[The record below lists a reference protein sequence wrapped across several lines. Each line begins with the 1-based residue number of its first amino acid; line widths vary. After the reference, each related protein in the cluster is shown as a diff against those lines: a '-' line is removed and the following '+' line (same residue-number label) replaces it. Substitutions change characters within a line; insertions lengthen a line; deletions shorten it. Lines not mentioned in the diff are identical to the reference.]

1 MRDHSPGPPAAPP
14 PGSHRPRPSG
24 KGGRVGLLPAATATV
39 IAASGYGVALA
50 GWSSTVVIGAGICA
64 AVGCTAV
71 LTGGW
76 VGGRRAE
83 SAELTRLSRD
93 REQQDAAIRQLSERL
108 RVGIGEITAL
118 AERVRRDE
126 QVTQAAPPA
135 AVPTGPEPLNQLSH
149 VVQQTLYAGHSAVI
163 AAGTRQQVDAFV
175 SIARK
180 LQALVT
186 RSLERLDGVE
196 REVED
201 PELLDA
207 LFQIDHLITRVHR
220 AVENIAILGGAVPRH
235 INSPVPLATLL
246 RQAVA
251 ETEHFARVRVIRPPA
266 GYLVVGHAAAEAIH
280 LVAELAENATRY
292 SPPDTQVSIRPQA
305 VAAGIVVEIDDRGL
319 GLTGD
324 QAAQLNRLLDDPEHV
339 DVNQQLRDGRTGLLV
354 TARIA
359 RRRGLTV
366 RLQSNVYGGTQ
377 AVVLFPH
384 SVLYQ
389 EQSAPAQAAKA
400 RPEPAMAARTQHQPT
415 RAPAPAPAM
424 AAEPLP
430 PAVTTPGWDAAPAP
444 TASHA
449 PQHGPG
455 QAPVR
460 AAVPRPRQELPQR
473 TGRPRPGPTTAAAPP
488 PVPDVPSPAPDA
500 RPPLAQRAAHG
511 SYLAPELRAATPEQP
526 LPTPAGGEAQ
536 PDGPVVDLWQ
546 RYSQGYRQ
554 ATEPAPA
561 TSGHALPA
569 ASPMTPPASPT
580 SQES

>member
-1 MRDHSPGPPAAPP
+1 MRDHAPGQPAAPP
-14 PGSHRPRPSG
+14 PGPQRPRPSG
-24 KGGRVGLLPAATATV
+24 AGARVGLVPAATATV
-39 IAASGYGVALA
+39 LAASGYGVALA
-50 GWSSTVVIGAGICA
+50 GWSPAGVLGAGICA
-64 AVGCTAV
+64 AVGCTAA

-76 VGGRRAE
+76 VGARRAQ
-83 SAELTRLSRD
+83 ARELLERSRD
-93 REQQDAAIRQLSERL
+93 REQQDAVIRQLAQRL
-108 RVGIGEITAL
+108 DSGIGELTAL

-135 AVPTGPEPLNQLSH
+135 AVPTGPEPLDQLGRA
-149 VVQQTLYAGHSAVI
+149 VQQTLYAGHAAVV

-305 VAAGIVVEIDDRGL
+305 VAAGIAVEIDDRGL

-324 QAAQLNRLLDDPEHV
+324 QTAQLNRLLADPEHI

-354 TARIA
+354 AARIA

-384 SVLYQ
+384 AVLHQ
-389 EQSAPAQAAKA
+389 EQPAPAAEQPRHHPAPAQAA
-400 RPEPAMAARTQHQPT
+400 EPPT
-415 RAPAPAPAM
+415 PIAAPAAW
-424 AAEPLP
+424 
-430 PAVTTPGWDAAPAP
+430 GAAPAP
-444 TASHA
+444 SPAYA
-449 PQHGPG
+449 PEPGPVPVPVPVPDP
-455 QAPVR
+455 APAHVP
-460 AAVPRPRQELPQR
+460 VPRPRQELPQR
-473 TGRPRPGPTTAAAPP
+473 PSRVRQVPAAAPL
-488 PVPDVPSPAPDA
+488 PAPAADE

-511 SYLAPELRAATPEQP
+511 SYLAPELRAATPGQP
-526 LPTPAGGEAQ
+526 LPAEDPAA
-536 PDGPVVDLWQ
+536 PHGPVTDLWQ

-554 ATEPAPA
+554 ATEPAAA
-561 TSGHALPA
+561 TSRHALPA
-569 ASPMTPPASPT
+569 VSPMTPPASPT

>member
-1 MRDHSPGPPAAPP
+1 MRDHDPGPPAAPP
-14 PGSHRPRPSG
+14 PGTHRPEPTG
-24 KGGRVGLLPAATATV
+24 PGARVGLVPAATATV
-39 IAASGYGVALA
+39 VAASGYGVALA
-50 GWSSTVVIGAGICA
+50 GWSPAGVLGAGICA
-64 AVGCTAV
+64 AVGCTAA

-76 VGGRRAE
+76 VGARRAA
-83 SAELTRLSRD
+83 AEALARQSR
-93 REQQDAAIRQLSERL
+93 EKGQQDAVIRQLAARL
-108 RVGIGEITAL
+108 EEGIGEIAAL

-135 AVPTGPEPLNQLSH
+135 VVPTGPEPLEQLGRA
-149 VVQQTLYAGHSAVI
+149 VQQTLYAGHAAVI

-280 LVAELAENATRY
+280 LVAELAENATRF
-292 SPPDTQVSIRPQA
+292 SPPSTQVSIRPQA

-324 QAAQLNRLLDDPEHV
+324 QAAQLNRLLAEPEHV

-354 TARIA
+354 AARIA
-359 RRRGLTV
+359 RRRGLSV

-384 SVLYQ
+384 AILHR
-389 EQSAPAQAAKA
+389 EQTA
-400 RPEPAMAARTQHQPT
+400 PEPTQAQ
-415 RAPAPAPAM
+415 APAPAPAPAVASRPAPAV
-424 AAEPLP
+424 AAVAPAASDP
-430 PAVTTPGWDAAPAP
+430 VRSSAVTTGWGPAPAAAP
-444 TASHA
+444 SHA
-449 PQHGPG
+449 
-455 QAPVR
+455 QAPAAVR
-460 AAVPRPRQELPQR
+460 APVPRPRQELPQR
-473 TGRPRPGPTTAAAPP
+473 TGRPQPAPAHAVQQPAPAAPFPTPAATPPPPPRTSAPARPTRRPRQLLGPRAARPGPGAAAVRTDRWRGACRRSRHRSVAALQPGLPAGHRARPGHRRTRTAAG
-488 PVPDVPSPAPDA
+488 
-500 RPPLAQRAAHG
+500 RP
-511 SYLAPELRAATPEQP
+511 
-526 LPTPAGGEAQ
+526 
-536 PDGPVVDLWQ
+536 
-546 RYSQGYRQ
+546 
-554 ATEPAPA
+554 
-561 TSGHALPA
+561 
-569 ASPMTPPASPT
+569 
-580 SQES
+580 

>member
-1 MRDHSPGPPAAPP
+1 MRDHAPGPPAAPP
-14 PGSHRPRPSG
+14 PGALRPRPSG
-24 KGGRVGLLPAATATV
+24 KGARVGLVPATTATV
-39 IAASGYGVALA
+39 IAASGYGAALA
-50 GWSSTVVIGAGICA
+50 GWSPAVTIGAGICA
-64 AVGCTAV
+64 AVGCTAA

-76 VGGRRAE
+76 VAARRAE
-83 SAELTRLSRD
+83 SEALLQRSQDRD
-93 REQQDAAIRQLSERL
+93 QHDLVIRQLTARL
-108 RVGIGEITAL
+108 ETGIGEIAAL

-126 QVTQAAPPA
+126 PVTQSAPPT
-135 AVPTGPEPLNQLSH
+135 AVPTGPEPLDQLGRA
-149 VVQQTLYAGHSAVI
+149 VQQVLHAGHAAVI
-163 AAGTRQQVDAFV
+163 AAGTRQQVEAFV

-292 SPPDTQVSIRPQA
+292 SPPNTQVSIRPQA
-305 VAAGIVVEIDDRGL
+305 VAAGIAVEIDDRGL
-319 GLTGD
+319 GLPGD
-324 QAAQLNRLLDDPEHV
+324 QAAQLNRLLAEPEHV

-354 TARIA
+354 AARIA
-359 RRRGLTV
+359 HRRGLSV

-384 SVLYQ
+384 SVLHQ
-389 EQSAPAQAAKA
+389 EQSAPAPAAQPQPA
-400 RPEPAMAARTQHQPT
+400 PATATAPRQPAASAGWTAAPAPTATQRP
-415 RAPAPAPAM
+415 APAPAPA
-424 AAEPLP
+424 
-430 PAVTTPGWDAAPAP
+430 PAP
-444 TASHA
+444 VSAS
-449 PQHGPG
+449 
-455 QAPVR
+455 
-460 AAVPRPRQELPQR
+460 VPRPRQELPQR
-473 TGRPRPGPTTAAAPP
+473 TGRPRPAPAPAAPAP
-488 PVPDVPSPAPDA
+488 EPDLAPAADG

-526 LPTPAGGEAQ
+526 LPAPAYDESVPGE
-536 PDGPVVDLWQ
+536 PVADLWQ
-546 RYSQGYRQ
+546 RYTKGYRQ

-561 TSGHALPA
+561 TSGHPLPA